1 MNNTYTPSSVQFL
14 GQCPPDFPNIQQQ
27 QPFQQP
33 LSIQQQIALKELEKH
48 GLETLL
54 LQEQFKRNPFKLN
67 FHYDAQTS
75 TGDDFTPV
83 ETSTP
88 RKISK
93 KKCSCIGCL

>member
-1 MNNTYTPSSVQFL
+1 MQYSRQMNTYTPSTLQFF
-14 GQCPPDFPNIQQQ
+14 GQCLPDLPNIQQEQ

-33 LSIQQQIALKELEKH
+33 LSIQQQIAMKELEKH

-54 LQEQFKRNPFKLN
+54 LQEQFKTNPFKLN

-75 TGDDFTPV
+75 TLDDFVPP

-88 RKISK
+88 RKIS
-93 KKCSCIGCL
+93 